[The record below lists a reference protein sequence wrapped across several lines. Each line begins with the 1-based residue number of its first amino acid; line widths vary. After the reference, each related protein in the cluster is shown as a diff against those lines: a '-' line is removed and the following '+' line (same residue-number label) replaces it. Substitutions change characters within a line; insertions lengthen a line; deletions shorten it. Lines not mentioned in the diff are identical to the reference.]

1 MKDLHE
7 TQATEEHHKT
17 DHDQIFSPIEDFEK
31 IVTGG
36 AWKRDSL
43 NVKSAPKWLQYLSYL
58 ILGFVIV
65 IPLIVWIL
73 NAWL

>member
-7 TQATEEHHKT
+7 TQATEEYPKT
-17 DHDQIFSPIEDFEK
+17 DDEQIFSPIEDFER

-36 AWKRDSL
+36 AWKRESL
-43 NVKSAPKWLQYLSYL
+43 KVKSEPKWLRYFSYL

-73 NAWL
+73 NAW